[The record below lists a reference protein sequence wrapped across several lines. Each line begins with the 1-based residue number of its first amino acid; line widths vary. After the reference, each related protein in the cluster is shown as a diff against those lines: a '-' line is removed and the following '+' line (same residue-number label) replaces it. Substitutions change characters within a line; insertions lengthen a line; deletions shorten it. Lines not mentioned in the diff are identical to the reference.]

1 MDILNQDI
9 DILHAALELFEFSMG
24 WSDILIM
31 GLSFLLVGI
40 LYRYV
45 ISKCLGSEMRY
56 EPAIIMLVNCTL
68 MLYIVYWAL
77 SYHDQ
82 SMDHSERVI
91 LFIQSSQLSQGERIK
106 LKTYINQSPL
116 PTISDRV
123 KAALTQHK
131 KELETARDAQIR
143 ERDNAR
149 LQKQLNQI

>member
-9 DILHAALELFEFSMG
+9 DILHTALGLFEFSMG
-24 WSDILIM
+24 WSDIFIM
-31 GLSFLLVGI
+31 GFSVILLGI
-40 LYRYV
+40 LQRYV
-45 ISKCLGSEMRY
+45 IAKFFGSGIMY
-56 EPAIIMLVNCTL
+56 VAAIPILFNCTL
-68 MLYIVYWAL
+68 MFYIVYSAL
-77 SYHDQ
+77 SRHDQ
-82 SMDHSERVI
+82 SIDHNERVI
-91 LFIQSSQLSQGERIK
+91 HFIQSSQLSQGERIK

-131 KELETARDAQIR
+131 KELEAVRDAQIR